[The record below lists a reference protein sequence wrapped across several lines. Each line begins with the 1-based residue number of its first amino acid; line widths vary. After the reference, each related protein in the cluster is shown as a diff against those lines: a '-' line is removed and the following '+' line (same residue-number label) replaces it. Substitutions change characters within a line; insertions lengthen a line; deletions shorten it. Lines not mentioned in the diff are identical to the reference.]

1 MHIGLSQETR
11 VQYLE
16 NKNIPIKFILDS
28 STKKYIDIKSI
39 LDSDITPTFR
49 FWQQKRTVKM
59 LYDEEI
65 NIYFPTYETVLNT
78 EFYWTRTE

>member
-28 STKKYIDIKSI
+28 STK
-39 LDSDITPTFR
+39 
-49 FWQQKRTVKM
+49 
-59 LYDEEI
+59 
-65 NIYFPTYETVLNT
+65 NT
-78 EFYWTRTE
+78 LI